1 MPVLISMCI
10 PINVNSIIYLFKF
23 CHVNVNNKDSAAH
36 CDILH
41 SWVHMKCNKF
51 NYIDYKCPHG
61 SNDLSDSLSCCS
73 NIFPFETQT
82 NIDFIF
88 SITTTNSLSLDTNSD
103 NDKESLLSLKPPSG
117 LALLYNQLNNTFPE
131 KKQWP

>member
-1 MPVLISMCI
+1 
-10 PINVNSIIYLFKF
+10 
-23 CHVNVNNKDSAAH
+23 
-36 CDILH
+36 
-41 SWVHMKCNKF
+41 MKCNKF

-131 KKQWP
+131 KKQ